1 LIGIRLKSPLTKYW
15 EKEYN
20 YLNRQR
26 IYEKKRIYSLF
37 QDLKA
42 SQKGG
47 LLCLQIIMN
56 QTQDLIALEKK
67 LFAKEEK
74 LDREKQEL
82 EKEKQELSRKK
93 EEYSAKLQRVA
104 GLTSEEAKAELLK
117 ETEHKEAQAIA
128 RIIKEKEED
137 ARRTAT
143 KKSQEIL
150 LDSMRHGALDYIAEY
165 TVSTIKISDEEIK
178 GRIIGKEGRNIRAFE
193 QTTGVDVDLDEEGII
208 RLSCFDSVRREIA
221 RLSLEKL
228 LKDTRIQPFRI
239 EEVVNQ
245 TKQEV
250 ERVMLEEGEK
260 IAHEVGVFNLPVGL
274 LSILGRFKFRTSYGQ
289 NLIVHTLEE
298 TKIGIHIA
306 SEIGADVNIVRL
318 GCLFHDIG
326 KVVEGEGSHVKLGVE
341 LLKKF
346 NIPEKIINCVAEHHE
361 DKPFS
366 SMESVIVSIADSISG
381 ARPGARFKD
390 IEEYVKRLKDMEEI
404 AKRYDGV
411 DDAYAF
417 EAGREL
423 RVIINPGR
431 LDDAQTLITANKI
444 REEVSRSLAV
454 PGEVKVTAIREFRA
468 VSSEAA

>member
-1 LIGIRLKSPLTKYW
+1 
-15 EKEYN
+15 
-20 YLNRQR
+20 
-26 IYEKKRIYSLF
+26 
-37 QDLKA
+37 
-42 SQKGG
+42 
-47 LLCLQIIMN
+47 MN
-56 QTQDLIALEKK
+56 QNQDLIALEKK
-67 LFAKEEK
+67 LFEKEEK
-74 LDREKQEL
+74 LDREKQEI
-82 EKEKQELSRKK
+82 EKEKQVLRLAQDKYLE
-93 EEYSAKLQRVA
+93 KLQKVS
-104 GLTSEEAKAELLK
+104 GLTAEEAKQELFK
-117 ETEHKEAQAIA
+117 ETEQRQAQIIA

-137 ARRTAT
+137 AKRTAA

-165 TVSTIKISDEEIK
+165 TVSTIKIDSEEVK

-193 QTTGVDVDLDEEGII
+193 QATGVDVDLDEEGII

-221 RLSLEKL
+221 KRALEKL

-239 EEVVNQ
+239 EEVVSQ
-245 TKQEV
+245 TKKEV
-250 ERVMLEEGEK
+250 EKVMLEEGEK
-260 IAHEVGVFNLPVGL
+260 IAHEAGVFNLPVEL
-274 LSILGRFKFRTSYGQ
+274 MSILGRFKFRTSYGQ

-298 TKIGIHIA
+298 TKIGMHIA

-341 LLKKF
+341 LLKRF
-346 NIPEKIINCVAEHHE
+346 NIPEKIVNCVAEHHE

-381 ARPGARFKD
+381 ARPGARFED
-390 IEEYVKRLKDMEEI
+390 IEGYAKRLKDMEEI
-404 AKRYDGV
+404 AKKYEGV

-431 LDDAQTLITANKI
+431 LDDAQTTIIANKI

-468 VSSEAA
+468 VSSE